1 MLCEGQRQLMGR
13 LFDYLAQQNG
23 SSIVPLLVLEGA
35 LKRIRELPADYSKNL
50 NLSPSYVSAYPANI
64 RELLQNHADHCRG
77 LSRTHRIQLADI
89 HQAIKQAAEAVGI
102 TQLFVFIEDLQA
114 GLPAAAVLLA
124 LLKTHTP
131 QPEYTSSRAPFVVGS
146 IIEYYDSGR
155 TGVGR
160 LCVDMVNYA
169 TVLNPEMFT
178 LGNSEKSS
186 KAYTAGHFGEGMKVQ
201 INRLIREFKAAVS
214 IITGPCCWSFQ
225 HLAPAHE
232 KDPSLHLIKPPDMP
246 PWPPDTSYHGAG
258 SKAAKY

>member
-1 MLCEGQRQLMGR
+1 MGC
-13 LFDYLAQQNG
+13 L
-23 SSIVPLLVLEGA
+23 I
-35 LKRIRELPADYSKNL
+35 
-50 NLSPSYVSAYPANI
+50 
-64 RELLQNHADHCRG
+64 CRG

-89 HQAIKQAAEAVGI
+89 HPAIKQAAEAVGI

-178 LGNSEKSS
+178 LGERMTAAAGHIVWCNAVRQGVQGNATLLSRRLYALLSLSAALSSTHAGNSEKSS
-186 KAYTAGHFGEGMKVQ
+186 KAYTAGHFGEGMKV
-201 INRLIREFKAAVS
+201 RLL
-214 IITGPCCWSFQ
+214 TL
-225 HLAPAHE
+225 LARNGC
-232 KDPSLHLIKPPDMP
+232 IV
-246 PWPPDTSYHGAG
+246 
-258 SKAAKY
+258 